1 MENAFYMADR
11 FNKILERVA
20 GKSLFDIE
28 EDGTITT
35 TVHTGRTVEAFR
47 LYVEFHDDDNVVITT
62 CSFLGVEEQ
71 YFDRIKTLL
80 KSINE
85 VVKYG
90 VFFVN
95 EDIVIAFSAKCGLDL
110 ISSMDN
116 PFDFV
121 FCGCETFERY
131 TESIFKVL
139 SGSTIFCLTIP
150 VME

>member
-1 MENAFYMADR
+1 MENAFYMAER

-20 GKSLFDIE
+20 GEELFDIE
-28 EDGTITT
+28 EGGTLTT

-47 LYVEFHDDDNVVITT
+47 LNVEFHDDNVLLTT
-62 CSFLGVEEQ
+62 YSFLGVEERN
-71 YFDRIKTLL
+71 FDRVNTLL

-95 EDIVIAFSAKCGLDL
+95 EDNVIAFSAKCRLDL
-110 ISSMDN
+110 IFSMDN

-121 FCGCETFERY
+121 FCGCETFEKY
-131 TESIFKVL
+131 TESIFRVL
-139 SGSTIFCLTIP
+139 SGSTVFCLTISG
-150 VME
+150 ME